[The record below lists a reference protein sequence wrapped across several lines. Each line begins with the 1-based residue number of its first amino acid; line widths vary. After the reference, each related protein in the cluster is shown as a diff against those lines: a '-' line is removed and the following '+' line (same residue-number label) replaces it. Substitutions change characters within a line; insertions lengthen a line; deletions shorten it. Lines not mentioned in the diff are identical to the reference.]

1 MGQMQLRVLPTPAQL
16 MLVDL
21 VNMVKDNREPKYQK
35 YCQNQLNQLP
45 KDAFKKVTDEKESVA
60 ISKILEATIKKV
72 YSGKILSELH
82 QIYSQL
88 SE

>member
-35 YCQNQLNQLP
+35 YCQNQLN
-45 KDAFKKVTDEKESVA
+45 
-60 ISKILEATIKKV
+60 
-72 YSGKILSELH
+72 
-82 QIYSQL
+82 
-88 SE
+88 